1 MQILHL
7 ARRPSP
13 KSEAHLEAVS
23 TLIPLARESWNV
35 RTIGSP
41 PLVSTGCGPRSSDSK
56 SANRFIL
63 REQNIRSYGNTFGFA
78 PLTTVQVPVQMLLE
92 STTYAYVD
100 LVWVANTRSISA
112 VLPAPVS
119 TNRRLRSC
127 LLTLVV
133 MVVMTELFQFSRIIS
148 LLGMKQIDRISTLC
162 ESTHIRGAAVYYK
175 LNTKE

>member
-1 MQILHL
+1 MAPEVAIV
-7 ARRPSP
+7 
-13 KSEAHLEAVS
+13 K
-23 TLIPLARESWNV
+23 V
-35 RTIGSP
+35 RTVLFYGTKHTIVREHFWVRTADYGT
-41 PLVSTGCGPRSSDSK
+41 STGTNAFRV
-56 SANRFIL
+56 
-63 REQNIRSYGNTFGFA
+63 YY
-78 PLTTVQVPVQMLLE
+78 V
-92 STTYAYVD
+92 YAYVD

-175 LNTKE
+175 LNTKDRYNFVM

>member
-1 MQILHL
+1 MAPEVAIVKVKCEPFYFTGTKHTI
-7 ARRPSP
+7 
-13 KSEAHLEAVS
+13 V
-23 TLIPLARESWNV
+23 REHFWV
-35 RTIGSP
+35 RTADYGT
-41 PLVSTGCGPRSSDSK
+41 ST
-56 SANRFIL
+56 A
-63 REQNIRSYGNTFGFA
+63 
-78 PLTTVQVPVQMLLE
+78 PVQMLLE